1 MVIIENHVVSVV
13 VVKKE
18 NISIILTL
26 CLGVMCFV
34 LLIRDPKQVYPI
46 STQKTI
52 EKRIEGKETIIKEK
66 GKVIDNSKL
75 IINELNHGL
84 HDLQS
89 QLDAVKNSRDT
100 FSIVQIQDTM
110 IHTLYRRD
118 KEKDLIISS
127 QDTIITA
134 QRYIIN
140 SKDTIISSLTLDIKK
155 IKRQRNWSFI
165 LNGILA
171 GALILKP

>member
-1 MVIIENHVVSVV
+1 MRE
-13 VVKKE
+13 
-18 NISIILTL
+18 
-26 CLGVMCFV
+26 
-34 LLIRDPKQVYPI
+34 PKQVYPV

-52 EKRIEGKETIIKEK
+52 EKRIQGKETIIKEK

-75 IINELNHGL
+75 IISELNNGL
-84 HDLQS
+84 FDLQS
-89 QLDAVKNSRDT
+89 QLDAVKNARDT
-100 FSIVQIQDTM
+100 FNIVQIQDTM

-118 KEKDLIISS
+118 KEKDLIIAS

-140 SKDTIISSLTLDIKK
+140 SKDTIISVLELDIKK

-165 LNGILA
+165 LNAILT
-171 GALILKP
+171 GGLILK

>member
-1 MVIIENHVVSVV
+1 MIN
-13 VVKKE
+13 KA
-18 NISIILTL
+18 NITL
-26 CLGVMCFV
+26 LIQIALGVMCII
-34 LLIRDPKQVYPI
+34 LIMREPKQVYPV

-52 EKRIEGKETIIKEK
+52 ERRIEGKETLIREK

-75 IINELNHGL
+75 IISELNHGL
-84 HDLQS
+84 FDLQA
-89 QLDAVKNSRDT
+89 QLDAVKNARDT
-100 FSIVQIQDTM
+100 FNIVQIQDTM

-140 SKDTIISSLTLDIKK
+140 SKDTIITTQAFDIKK
-155 IKRQRNWSFI
+155 LKRQRNISVL
-165 LNGILA
+165 LN
-171 GALILKP
+171 ALLGTGLIIK

>member
-1 MVIIENHVVSVV
+1 
-13 VVKKE
+13 
-18 NISIILTL
+18 
-26 CLGVMCFV
+26 MCFV
-34 LLIRDPKQVYPI
+34 LLMRDPKQVYPI

-89 QLDAVKNSRDT
+89 QLDVVKNSRDT
-100 FSIVQIQDTM
+100 FNIVQIQDTM

-118 KEKDLIISS
+118 KEKDLIIAS

-155 IKRQRNWSFI
+155 IKRQRNWSYI

>member
-1 MVIIENHVVSVV
+1 ML
-13 VVKKE
+13 KKE

-26 CLGVMCFV
+26 CLGVMCFI
-34 LLIRDPKQVYPI
+34 LLMRDPKQVYPI

-52 EKRIEGKETIIKEK
+52 ERKIEGKETIIKEK
-66 GKVIDNSKL
+66 GKVIDNSKF
-75 IINELNHGL
+75 IISELNHGL
-84 HDLQS
+84 FDLQQ

-100 FSIVQIQDTM
+100 FNIVQIQDTM

-118 KEKDLIISS
+118 KEKDLIINS
-127 QDTIITA
+127 QDTIINA

-140 SKDTIISSLTLDIKK
+140 SKDTIISVLELDIKK
-155 IKRQRNWSFI
+155 IKKQRNWSFI

-171 GALILKP
+171 GTLILKK